1 MSAKDKDAVVGRRD
15 FLKLSGVAAATG
27 GTALAVGNTEA
38 EAAEAA
44 HGSSAGYRETDHVK
58 TYYKLARF

>member
-1 MSAKDKDAVVGRRD
+1 MSHNDKKSAVGRRD

-27 GTALAVGNTEA
+27 GAALAAGSDEA
-38 EAAEAA
+38 DA
-44 HGSSAGYRETDHVK
+44 SAGPDGPQTGYRETDHVK

>member
-1 MSAKDKDAVVGRRD
+1 MSHDDKKTAVGRRD

-27 GTALAVGNTEA
+27 GAALAVGNEEA
-38 EAAEAA
+38 DASEAL
-44 HGSSAGYRETDHVK
+44 HGSSTGYRETDHVR